1 MRLMKW
7 IMAIALCAAMAID
20 ASAVQAKVPGPNGR
34 IAFARFDTA
43 LQDTVIYTANS
54 DGSNV
59 VQLLDGAAEAPHWS
73 PDGTLV
79 AVLTCADPPIC
90 DTAAEIVNPDT
101 GATRVLRMPDPALFT
116 ACPHWSPDAQR
127 LACEGNGQTDPSRN
141 GVYTISSAG
150 GDLVRVTS
158 NPGGDDSPGDFS
170 PDRKRIAFVRTDPT
184 GEVGIFSVRVNGSGL
199 RQLTPV
205 GMLVDQGFG
214 GSWSPSG
221 NSILFVARTD
231 PNHRRAIWI
240 VNSDGSGLHQLPIA
254 PSCGGLFSDPKS
266 VSCFDP
272 GWSPDGSKIVFARL
286 TADGTQSNIYTVN
299 ADGSGLFRVT
309 NTGGNSQ
316 PDWGRHP

>member
-7 IMAIALCAAMAID
+7 IMAIALCAAVAID

-34 IAFARFDTA
+34 IVFTRSDPVLGHTTY
-43 LQDTVIYTANS
+43 TVLPNG
-54 DGSNV
+54 DDPQ
-59 VQLLDGAAEAPHWS
+59 QLFSSAPSEWGHWS
-73 PDGTLV
+73 PDGRRV
-79 AVLTCADPPIC
+79 SIFCC
-90 DTAAEIVNPDT
+90 DDGMAAHIVDYDT
-101 GATRVLRMPDPALFT
+101 GSFRELAPPDPTLEVHCGF
-116 ACPHWSPDAQR
+116 WSADGAR
-127 LACEGNGQTDPSRN
+127 LACESFGLTDANRTGVWTIGSTEGGNLTQ
-141 GVYTISSAG
+141 I
-150 GDLVRVTS
+150 TS
-158 NPGGDDSPGDFS
+158 NPGGDDIPGDFS
-170 PDRKRIAFVRTDPT
+170 PDRKRMAFVRTDLT
-184 GEVGIFSVRVNGSGL
+184 GEVGIFTVRINGSSL
-199 RQLTPV
+199 KQLTPV

-221 NSILFVARTD
+221 NRILFVARTD

-266 VSCFDP
+266 VGCFDP

-286 TADGTQSNIYTVN
+286 TGNGTQSNIYTVK

-316 PDWGRHP
+316 PDWGPHP